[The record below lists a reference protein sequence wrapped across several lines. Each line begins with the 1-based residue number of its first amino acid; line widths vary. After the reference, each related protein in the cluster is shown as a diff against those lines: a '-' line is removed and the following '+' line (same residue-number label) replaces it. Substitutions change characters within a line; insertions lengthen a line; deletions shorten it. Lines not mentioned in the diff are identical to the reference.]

1 MSKSDLK
8 SKKSTI
14 LNIRQRR
21 QFSEEFKREKVNELI
36 SKHYSITDFCK
47 LWKVSPVTIYRWIYK
62 YSPSH
67 QQGTIMVVQ
76 KESEA
81 SKTAQLLNKV
91 ADLERALGQKQM
103 KIDFLEKLV
112 DIAGKEL
119 EIDLKKNFN
128 VPL

>member
-1 MSKSDLK
+1 MSKSDFK

-21 QFSEEFKREKVNELI
+21 HFSEEFKREKVNELI

-62 YSPSH
+62 YSPTH
-67 QQGTIMVVQ
+67 KQGTIMVIQ

-81 SKTAQLLNKV
+81 SKTAELLNKV
-91 ADLERALGQKQM
+91 ANLERALGQKQM

-112 DIAGKEL
+112 EIAGKEL